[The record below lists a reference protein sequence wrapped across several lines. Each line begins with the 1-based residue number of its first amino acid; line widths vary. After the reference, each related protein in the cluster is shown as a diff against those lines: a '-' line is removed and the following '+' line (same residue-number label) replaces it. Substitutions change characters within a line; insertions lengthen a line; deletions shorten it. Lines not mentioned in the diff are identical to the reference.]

1 MRLFVSL
8 LVLLQGLATLSLAG
22 KPNVLFIAVD
32 DLNDWCGVMRGHPQA
47 HTPNLDQLAARGVF
61 FDRAYCAAPSCNPS
75 RVAVLTGI
83 SAATSGMYVNDQKFR
98 KVMPD
103 VVTLPQFFTANGW
116 RVAGGGKI
124 FHHGDT
130 DPRSW
135 PEYFNQP
142 RDPVPQPQIVGPV
155 SDHFTWQPLDEPDEV
170 MGDHKVVSWASE
182 WIEKHHAESFFL
194 AVGFYRPHM
203 PLHVPRK
210 YFDMFPLD
218 TVQMPE
224 VKDDDLDDVPEAAQW
239 LLRDRGYH
247 QKIVGAGEWKKAVQ
261 AYLAST
267 AFFDTQLGRLMA
279 ALDAS
284 PARDNTII
292 VLWSDHGWHHGQKQ
306 HWSKFA
312 LWEQATRVPFLVVAP
327 GITQAGGRCAAPVS
341 LLDVFPTLAE
351 LCGLPLPKELEGQS
365 LVPLLKNPQSGLAE
379 PAVMTW
385 GPNAHAVRDARWR
398 YIRYADGSEELYDHD
413 TDPREWTNL
422 AKLSEHAAVK
432 ARLAQS
438 LPKKNKPLITRTTW
452 LPPSSVTLSSK
463 PAAQRPALPDGAITV
478 DDAQAEI
485 TGHWI
490 ESTKQKPAFGPSY
503 RHDGNEGRVAKTA
516 KFVPDLPAAGRYQV
530 RVLFVEG
537 ANRSSRVPVTIRSAE
552 GEKTIIIDQRR
563 ESQALGIFRFEK
575 GKSVSVTL
583 GNADADGFV
592 VADAVVFVPEAVVGK
607 TGAATAA
614 PRARLQVQ
622 PVRSSTAQEINGKSY
637 DVVVI
642 GGTPGGI
649 ACAVRAAREGLS
661 VLLVQHN
668 KHIGG
673 MLTNGLMQW
682 DALYG
687 GPRSPVFNE
696 YAKMIEDYYRD
707 AFGEGSREH
716 SMARYTQKHYPMSR
730 FEPSVAEHLFNKL
743 VSAEKNIT
751 TLLSHYP
758 VEVKREGALLRT
770 LILREYGTSNDI
782 TVAGSTYV
790 DATYEGDLAALAKVP
805 CRVGRESREEYG
817 EPHAGKVFTNIESK
831 KGPKDVL
838 EGKLNLHPYGHIQ
851 GSVDPTSPFTADGAI
866 QVFCHRFC
874 LSNEPGN
881 IRLPEKPPGY
891 NRDEYVN
898 YNRKGMSAG
907 AINGK
912 SSFNSA
918 ILPGENHAYPDA
930 SWPERE
936 KIIGRHTN
944 FALGLMYFLQND
956 ESVSPAKRDGFRR
969 IGLPLDEYT
978 DNHNLPYELYVREA
992 RRIVGRHIFTEHDN
1006 MAAPGQARP
1015 PIHADSIAFTDWSM
1029 DSHDCTT
1036 DRRPGYDYDGKL
1048 ILTEESRPA
1057 QIPYRCLL
1065 PKEIDNLLVPAC
1077 LSATHVAWG
1086 AVRLEPVWM
1095 QTGEAAGFAAALAK
1109 KHQTTPGKLD
1119 SDLLVRTLVS
1129 NKHFVTF
1136 FNELQEHADHPAMPA
1151 AQYLGTK
1158 GFFADYNAR
1167 LDEPTRLLTARAWV
1181 MGVRALHAGK
1191 KNTSE
1196 LTTAIAQAESRDGAS
1211 FRVRDWREILEI
1223 GPEAETGERM
1233 MTRGE
1238 VLRECFR
1245 LSQ

>member
-1 MRLFVSL
+1 MRRFVSL
-8 LVLLQGLATLSLAG
+8 LILLQGLATLSLAA

-47 HTPNLDQLAARGVF
+47 RTPNLDQLAARGVF
-61 FDRAYCAAPSCNPS
+61 FDRAYCAVPSCNPS

-103 VVTLPQFFTANGW
+103 AVTLPQFFSTHGW

-124 FHHGDT
+124 FHHSDN

-142 RDPVPQPQIVGPV
+142 RDPVPNPQIVGPV
-155 SDHFTWQPLDEPDEV
+155 SDHFTWQPLDEPDEA

-182 WIEKHHAESFFL
+182 WIEKHHAAAFFL

-210 YFDMFPLD
+210 YFEMFPLD

-224 VKDDDLDDVPEAAQW
+224 VKEDDLDDVPEAAQW

-247 QKIVGAGEWKKAVQ
+247 QKIANSGEWKKAVQ

-267 AFFDTQLGRLMA
+267 AFFDAQLGRLIA

-327 GITQAGGRCAAPVS
+327 GITQSGGRCSAPVS

-351 LCGLPLPKELEGQS
+351 LCGVPLPKELEGQS
-365 LVPLLKNPQSGLAE
+365 LVSLLKNPQSARAE

-398 YIRYADGSEELYDHD
+398 YIRHADGSEELYDHD

-422 AKLSEHAAVK
+422 ATQSGHTEVK
-432 ARLAQS
+432 TRLAQS
-438 LPKKNKPLITRTTW
+438 LPKKNKPLTTRTTW
-452 LPPSSVTLSSK
+452 LPPSSATISAK
-463 PAAQRPALPDGAITV
+463 PAAQPHASPVGTITV
-478 DDAQAEI
+478 DDAQAEF
-485 TGHWI
+485 TGPWI

-503 RHDGNEGRVAKTA
+503 RHDGNERRSAKTA
-516 KFVPDLPAAGRYQV
+516 KFVPDLPATGRYQV
-530 RVLFVEG
+530 RVLFVPG
-537 ANRSSRVPVTIRSAE
+537 ANRSSRVPVTIHSAE
-552 GEKTIIIDQRR
+552 GGKAVVIDQRR
-563 ESQALGIFRFEK
+563 ESQVLGVFRFEK
-575 GKSVSVTL
+575 GKNGSVTL

-592 VADAVVFVPEAVVGK
+592 VADAVVFVPEAAAGK
-607 TGAATAA
+607 NTE
-614 PRARLQVQ
+614 PRSRLQVQ
-622 PVRSSTAQEINGKSY
+622 PVRSSTAQEINGKAY

-696 YAKMIEDYYRD
+696 YAKMIEDHYRETY
-707 AFGEGSREH
+707 GEGSAQH
-716 SMARYTQKHYPMSR
+716 SLARYTQSHYPIGRM
-730 FEPSVAEHLFNKL
+730 EPSVAEHLFNKL

-751 TLLSHYP
+751 TLFSHYP
-758 VEVKREGALLRT
+758 AKVTKEDALLKA
-770 LILREYGTSNDI
+770 LSLREYGTSKDI
-782 TVAGSTYV
+782 HVTGSTYV
-790 DATYEGDLAALAKVP
+790 DATYEGDLAAVSKVP
-805 CRVGRESREEYG
+805 YRVGRESREEFG
-817 EPHAGKVFTNIESK
+817 EPHAGKVFTNISGES
-831 KGPKDVL
+831 GPQDAKD
-838 EGKLNLHPYGHIQ
+838 GKLNLHLYGHVQ
-851 GSVDPTSPFTADGAI
+851 GSIDPTSPFSADAAI
-866 QVFCHRFC
+866 QAFNHRFC
-874 LSNEPGN
+874 LSDEPGN

-891 NRDEYVN
+891 NREEYVD
-898 YNRKGMSAG
+898 YNRKGMNAG
-907 AINGK
+907 RLNGK
-912 SSFNSA
+912 STFNSA

-930 SWPERE
+930 TWPERE
-936 KIIGRHTN
+936 KIIMRHTN
-944 FALGLMYFLQND
+944 FALGLMWFLQND
-956 ESVSPAKRDGFRR
+956 ESVPEAKRAGYRR

-978 DNHNLPYELYVREA
+978 DNDNLPYELYVREA
-992 RRIVGRHIFTEHDN
+992 RRIVGRHVFTQHDN
-1006 MAAPGQARP
+1006 MAAKGMTRT

-1036 DRRPGYDYDGKL
+1036 DRRPGYAYDGKL

-1057 QIPYRCLL
+1057 QIPYRSLL
-1065 PKEIDNLLVPAC
+1065 PKEIDNLLVPVC

-1095 QTGEAAGFAAALAK
+1095 QTGEAAGFAAALSK

-1119 SDLLVRTLVS
+1119 PDLLVRALVT
-1129 NKHFVTF
+1129 NRHFVTF
-1136 FNELQEHADHPAMPA
+1136 FNELEKHADHPAMPA
-1151 AQYLGTK
+1151 AQYFGTK
-1158 GFFADYNAR
+1158 GFFEGYDSR
-1167 LDEPTRLLTARAWV
+1167 LDEPFE
-1181 MGVRALHAGK
+1181 GK
-1191 KNTSE
+1191 
-1196 LTTAIAQAESRDGAS
+1196 
-1211 FRVRDWREILEI
+1211 
-1223 GPEAETGERM
+1223 
-1233 MTRGE
+1233 TRGE
-1238 VLRECFR
+1238 TLREKFE
-1245 LSQ
+1245 